1 MSLASQDCAKV
12 PGSRECLDEVSPVTS
27 IILRDPEQA
36 TYGRNYQPYDLPVEK
51 LTHVFYAF
59 ANISSEDGKVSLSD
73 PEADTNKH
81 FASNSSTEPTTDLNG
96 CLKQLFLLKKRNRKL
111 KTLLSIGGSTYSN
124 NIGSVLSTEDGR
136 RNFAQT
142 AVTLLAD
149 LGYNGLDIDWE
160 YPENDVDAQSYVS
173 LLCAVRAELD
183 NLASKLP
190 QQARFLLTVAA
201 SCGQSHY
208 KQMRLNEMDPY
219 VDFWNLMAYDFAG
232 PWSSLSGHQ
241 TNMFPSKNNTTS
253 TPFDAD
259 AAVTYYTGSAGI
271 MSQKLVLGMPLYGR
285 VFAQTAG
292 PGPSYVDSGDT
303 YDCLYQDPEQ

>member
-1 MSLASQDCAKV
+1 M
-12 PGSRECLDEVSPVTS
+12 
-27 IILRDPEQA
+27 
-36 TYGRNYQPYDLPVEK
+36 
-51 LTHVFYAF
+51 FYAF

-81 FASNSSTEPTTDLNG
+81 FASDSWTEPTTDLNG
-96 CLKQLFLLKKRNRKL
+96 CLKQLFLLKKKNRKL

-149 LGYNGLDIDWE
+149 LGFDGLDIDWE

-190 QQARFLLTVAA
+190 QQSRFLLTVAA
-201 SCGQSHY
+201 SCGPLHY

-253 TPFDAD
+253 TPFDTD

-271 MSQKLVLGMPLYGR
+271 MSQKIVLGMPLYGR

-292 PGPSYVDSGDT
+292 PGSLYVDSGNT
-303 YDCLYQDPEQ
+303 YDWEVGVWDYKVC